1 VNEEKTMQRKVAAV
15 VLGIIVAVVFIIA
28 IEALGHSVYPV
39 PEGLDITDTEA
50 MQAYV
55 TGLPIGALLFVMGA
69 WLVATLAG
77 GLLACFIARET
88 PLVYSAVVG
97 GLVLLGTIINLM
109 SVPHPSWF
117 SITSVLAIIAMIFV
131 TGRLGASLARPSAA
145 E

>member
-1 VNEEKTMQRKVAAV
+1 MQRRIAAV
-15 VLGIIVAVVFIIA
+15 VLGVIVAVVFIIA

-39 PEGLDITDTEA
+39 PVGLDITDTEA

-77 GLLACFIARET
+77 GLLACLIARET

-109 SVPHPSWF
+109 SVPHPPWF

-131 TGRLGASLARPSAA
+131 TCRLGASFVRPSAA

>member
-1 VNEEKTMQRKVAAV
+1 V
-15 VLGIIVAVVFIIA
+15 VLGVIVAVVFIIA

>member
-1 VNEEKTMQRKVAAV
+1 MQRKVAAV
-15 VLGIIVAVVFIIA
+15 VLGVIVAVVFIIA

-109 SVPHPSWF
+109 SVPHPPWF

>member
-1 VNEEKTMQRKVAAV
+1 MQRKISAV
-15 VLGIIVAVVFIIA
+15 VLGVVVAVVLIIA

-39 PEGLDITDTEA
+39 PEGLDITNSEP

-55 TGLPIGALLFVMGA
+55 MGLPIGALLFVMGA

-88 PLVYSAVVG
+88 PLVYAAIVG

-109 SVPHPSWF
+109 SIPHPRWF
-117 SITSVLAIIAMIFV
+117 AVTSVLAIIAMIFV
-131 TGRLGASLARPSAA
+131 TGRLGSFLVSSSAA
-145 E
+145 K

>member
-1 VNEEKTMQRKVAAV
+1 MQRKIIAV
-15 VLGIIVAVVFIIA
+15 VLGVVVAVVLIIA
-28 IEALGHSVYPV
+28 IEALGHAVYPV
-39 PEGLDITDTEA
+39 PEGLDISNTEA

-69 WLVATLAG
+69 WLVATLGG

-88 PLVYSAVVG
+88 PLVYAAIVG

-109 SVPHPSWF
+109 SIPHPTWF
-117 SITSVLAIIAMIFV
+117 SITSVLAIIAIIFV
-131 TGRLGASLARPSAA
+131 TGRLGSSFVSSSAA

>member
-1 VNEEKTMQRKVAAV
+1 MRRKIVAV
-15 VLGIIVAVVFIIA
+15 VLGVVVAVVLIIA
-28 IEALGHSVYPV
+28 IEALGHAVYPV
-39 PEGLDITDTEA
+39 PQGLDISNTEA

-69 WLVATLAG
+69 WLVATLGG

-88 PLVYSAVVG
+88 PLVYAAIVG

-109 SVPHPSWF
+109 SIPHPPWF

-131 TGRLGASLARPSAA
+131 TGRLGSSFVSSSAA

>member
-1 VNEEKTMQRKVAAV
+1 MQRKVAAV
-15 VLGIIVAVVFIIA
+15 VLGVIVAVVFIIA

-55 TGLPIGALLFVMGA
+55 TGLPIGAFLFVMGA

-77 GLLACFIARET
+77 GLLACLIARET

>member
-1 VNEEKTMQRKVAAV
+1 MQRKVAAV
-15 VLGIIVAVVFIIA
+15 VLGVIVAVVFIIA

>member
-1 VNEEKTMQRKVAAV
+1 MQRKIVAV
-15 VLGIIVAVVFIIA
+15 VLGVVVAVVLIIA

-39 PEGLDITDTEA
+39 PEGLDISNKEA

-55 TGLPIGALLFVMGA
+55 TNLPIGAQLFVMGA

-77 GLLACFIARET
+77 GLLACFIARAT
-88 PLVYSAVVG
+88 PLVYAAIVG

-109 SVPHPSWF
+109 SIPHPPWF

-131 TGRLGASLARPSAA
+131 TGRLGSSFVSSSAV